1 LPQNFPLETLTLAR
15 GSPVPLHRQ
24 LYEGL
29 RRLIQER
36 ALIAGSGLPSTRS
49 LAIDLAVARNTVLA
63 AYDQLA
69 AEGYIITR
77 LGARP
82 TVVDLPMT
90 PLGEG
95 RAMPPVLGRK
105 LSRRGE
111 LMIRQPVHHGAPGQ
125 LAFHP
130 GMPDPD
136 SFPFSTWGRLIAR
149 HARFARGALFGTY
162 HVTGHPDLRR
172 AIAGFLKASR
182 GVRCEPE
189 QIVVTTGAQAALD
202 LLARLLLDRG
212 DTVWMEEP
220 GYYGAQAAFTAAGA
234 ELSPLFVG
242 ESGWKLEEPAGHA
255 PRLIYVTPSC
265 QHPMGATMPMD
276 QRLRLLQIAEAR
288 DAWVIEDDFDGE
300 YRFRGQPI
308 PAMQGADRTQ
318 RVIYVGTF
326 AKMLFPALRLGFMVL
341 PGTLAEGAARAISIT
356 GQFAPLIL
364 QAALADFIDEGHMAH
379 HLRRTRR
386 LYAARREMFQG
397 LCRASFSEW
406 LHIVPSDSGIQ
417 MVGLLAEGLDDHAVT
432 AEARARGMNI
442 SPLSMQYRHGS
453 QSQGLVLG
461 YAGANEATMR
471 KGIVMLEEAQRAAT
485 ATGMCRFR

>member
-1 LPQNFPLETLTLAR
+1 
-15 GSPVPLHRQ
+15 
-24 LYEGL
+24 
-29 RRLIQER
+29 
-36 ALIAGSGLPSTRS
+36 
-49 LAIDLAVARNTVLA
+49 
-63 AYDQLA
+63 
-69 AEGYIITR
+69 
-77 LGARP
+77 
-82 TVVDLPMT
+82 
-90 PLGEG
+90 
-95 RAMPPVLGRK
+95 MPGRK
-105 LSRRGE
+105 LSKRGE
-111 LMIRQPVHHGAPGQ
+111 LMIRQPVHHGTPGQ

-130 GMPDPD
+130 GMPDPN
-136 SFPFSTWGRLIAR
+136 SFPYSTWGRLIAR
-149 HARFARGALFGTY
+149 HARFARSALFGTY

-182 GVRCEPE
+182 GVRCDPE

-220 GYYGAQAAFTAAGA
+220 GYYGAQAAFAAAGA
-234 ELSPLFVG
+234 QLWPLFVG
-242 ESGWKLEEPAGHA
+242 ESGWNLDVPPGDT
-255 PRLIYVTPSC
+255 PRLIYVTPSS

-364 QAALADFIDEGHMAH
+364 QAALADFIGEGHMAR

-386 LYAARREMFQG
+386 LYAARRETFQG
-397 LCRASFSEW
+397 LCRGALSEW
-406 LHIVPSDSGIQ
+406 LHIVPGDSGIQ
-417 MVGLLAEGLDDHAVT
+417 MVGLLAEGLDDHVMA
-432 AEARARGMNI
+432 AEARVRGMNI

-453 QSQGLVLG
+453 ASQGLVLG
-461 YAGANEATMR
+461 YAGANEATML
-471 KGIVMLEEAQRAAT
+471 KGIAALQEARRT
-485 ATGMCRFR
+485 AMAGGMCRVHKEAQDASPLEYPLVRRAEEIQRLPSAMPVPNS

>member
-1 LPQNFPLETLTLAR
+1 LGRNVPLEALTLAR
-15 GSPVPLHRQ
+15 NSPVPLHRQ

-29 RRLIQER
+29 RHLIQER
-36 ALIAGSGLPSTRS
+36 TLDPGTGLPSTRV
-49 LAIDLAVARNTVLA
+49 LALDLAVARNTVVA

-69 AEGYIITR
+69 AEGYII
-77 LGARP
+77 ARP
-82 TVVDLPMT
+82 RARSTVVDLPIAPLSERRST
-90 PLGEG
+90 PL
-95 RAMPPVLGRK
+95 APGRK

-130 GMPDPD
+130 GMPDAD
-136 SFPFSTWGRLIAR
+136 SFPFSTWGRLIAK

-162 HVTGHPDLRR
+162 YVTGYPDLRR
-172 AIAGFLKASR
+172 AIASFLKASR
-182 GVRCEPE
+182 GVRCDPE

-234 ELSPLFVG
+234 ELAPLFVG
-242 ESGWKLEEPAGHA
+242 ESGWSLEQPPGPA

-265 QHPMGATMPMD
+265 QHPMGATMPMH

-308 PAMQGADRTQ
+308 PPMQSVDRTQ
-318 RVIYVGTF
+318 RVVYVGTF
-326 AKMLFPALRLGFMVL
+326 AKLLFPALRLGFMVL
-341 PGTLAEGAARAISIT
+341 PGALAEGAARAISIT

-364 QAALADFIDEGHMAH
+364 QAALADFIEAGHMAR

-386 LYAARREMFQG
+386 LYAARRERFQN
-397 LCRASFSEW
+397 LCTAALSDW
-406 LHIVPSDSGIQ
+406 LRIVPGDSGIQ
-417 MVGLLAEGLDDHAVT
+417 MLGLLADGLDDHLVA
-432 AEARARGMNI
+432 AQARARGMNI
-442 SPLSMQYRHGS
+442 SPLSIQYRHGS
-453 QSQGLVLG
+453 ARQGLLLG
-461 YAGANEATMR
+461 YAGASEA
-471 KGIVMLEEAQRAAT
+471 V
-485 ATGMCRFR
+485 MCRGIASLQEARRGSLCAG